1 MQKAER
7 APSTATFARRGLRLR
22 AGVSLWES
30 VRIALTSLRANKL
43 RTILTMLGIII
54 GVASVV
60 ALMAIGNG
68 AQAAITSQ
76 ITNIGSNLLT
86 VFPGQQRR
94 WPQTAATTSQAL
106 TLADSDALERPGAVA
121 GITAIAPSYQNGAQ
135 VVAGANNLQLSIVG
149 VTPSYFLVRNLAPA
163 RGDVLNETQVHGMR
177 SVAVLGSNVAEDLF
191 GLQNPV
197 GKQVRIKG
205 LIFQVIGV
213 LEPKGSSGFGSVDD
227 QVFVPIGVAQQKL
240 FGARTAEST
249 SPRVTSIAIQ
259 VADADQ
265 MSQASEQIARIIRQR
280 HRLKPDGSEDDF
292 TVFNQAD
299 LLSSLNQVTSIL
311 TTFLGAIA
319 GISLLV
325 GGIGVMNIMLV
336 SVTERTKEIGLR
348 KAVGARRRDI
358 LQQFLIE
365 ALVVSVM
372 GGIVGLMLGGLIS
385 FAVGLTG
392 LITPLLTP
400 SAMLLALGFSMAV
413 GLFFGIYPARRA
425 ARLRPIEALRYE

>member
-1 MQKAER
+1 MER
-7 APSTATFARRGLRLR
+7 TKQIAAAAPPRRSWR
-22 AGVSLWES
+22 VSFGGGLWES

-76 ITNIGSNLLT
+76 ISSIGSNLLT
-86 VFPGQQRR
+86 IFPGRQRG
-94 WPQTAATTSQAL
+94 PGPSAQAQSL
-106 TLADSDALERPGAVA
+106 TLADAEALAKPGVVNDVV
-121 GITAIAPSYQNGAQ
+121 AIAPVFQGGAQ
-135 VVAGANNLQLSIVG
+135 VVAGANNIQSSVVG
-149 VTPSYFLVRNLAPA
+149 VTPEYFAVRNLALA
-163 RGDVLNETQVHGMR
+163 RGDILNEAQVRGQR
-177 SVAVLGSNVAEDLF
+177 AVAVLGSNVASDLF
-191 GLQNPV
+191 GLANPV
-197 GKQVRIKG
+197 AKSIRIKG
-205 LIFQVIGV
+205 QTFQVIGV
-213 LEPKGSSGFGSVDD
+213 LESKGGGGFGSVDD
-227 QVFVPIGVAQQKL
+227 QLFVPLGVAQRRL
-240 FGARTAEST
+240 FGARSLDTA
-249 SPRVTSIAIQ
+249 SPRISNISLQ

-265 MSQASEQIARIIRQR
+265 MTAVSNQISEILRQR

-292 TVFNQAD
+292 TIFNQAD
-299 LLSSLNQVTSIL
+299 VLSSLTQITSVL
-311 TTFLGAIA
+311 TAFLGAIA

-365 ALVVSVM
+365 ALIVSLL
-372 GGIVGLMLGGLIS
+372 GGIVGLLLGIGIS
-385 FAVGLTG
+385 YGVSLTG
-392 LITPLLTP
+392 LITPLVTP
-400 SAMLLALGFSMAV
+400 GAMLLALGFSMAV